1 MRLNIVSKI
10 AVLSCLLLVVV
21 ACTGTKTTIDE
32 QTEKLP
38 KVKENMLIAKLDSL
52 SKQRPEHFFSK
63 ISAKY
68 ADKNQKVAFKAS
80 VRMRAD
86 SALQAIITFAHIPIY
101 NSMVTPDSLIIVDKR
116 NNCYIKETMGYL
128 KSTFDIDFDH
138 VNIEE
143 FILGLPIGWDSNEE
157 YYQIKDPYNY
167 IISSHNKRK
176 LRKSDKDMSGAVYI
190 RYYLN
195 ETTSHLKRII
205 IDSPSDSSTVMIDY
219 AEHELNDGFNVP
231 SQTDLKIE
239 TPRDTLNISVKYTK
253 MTINDPRVLYLS
265 IPDKYE
271 RCD

>member
-1 MRLNIVSKI
+1 MRLSTVN
-10 AVLSCLLLVVV
+10 LVTILYLVILIS
-21 ACTGTKTTIDE
+21 ACTGAKTAVDE
-32 QTEKLP
+32 VAEKLP
-38 KVKENMLIAKLDSL
+38 KVKEQSLIDKLDSL
-52 SKQRPEHFFSK
+52 SKQRPEHFYSK

-68 ADKNQKVAFKAS
+68 ADKNQKVSFKAS

-101 NSMVTPDSLIIVDKR
+101 NSVVTPDSLMIIDKR

-143 FILGLPIGWDSNEE
+143 FILGLPIGWDSDED
-157 YYQIKDPYNY
+157 YHQIKDPYNY
-167 IISSHNKRK
+167 VVSSHNKRK
-176 LRKSDKDMSGAVYI
+176 LRKSDKDLSGAVYI

-205 IDSPSDSSTVMIDY
+205 IDSPSDSSTVIINYDK
-219 AEHELNDGFNVP
+219 HELQDGFTIP
-231 SQTDLKIE
+231 METALQIE
-239 TPRDTLNISVKYTK
+239 TPRDTIDISVKYSK
-253 MTINDPRVLYLS
+253 MTINEPRVLYLS
-265 IPDKYE
+265 IPEKYE